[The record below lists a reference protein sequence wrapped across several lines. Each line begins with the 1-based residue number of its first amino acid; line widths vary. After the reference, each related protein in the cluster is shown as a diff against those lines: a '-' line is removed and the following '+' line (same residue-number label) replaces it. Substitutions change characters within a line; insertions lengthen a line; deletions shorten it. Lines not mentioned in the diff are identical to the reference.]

1 MHSASQDVVEQSL
14 RYDGEP
20 SCAAAL
26 GSSPCAGAAQDP
38 LCWRRE
44 VAAGNEG
51 AFANE
56 CEVTLT
62 VEANM
67 TAPVYFYYELHEFF
81 QNQRIYVKSQAARQ
95 LRGDDWPS
103 LGSYAQYLGSE
114 CVDSGHDQCTT
125 GEVPVDG
132 SVPTRYYCNPCG
144 LVARSFFTD
153 TFALEDASGA
163 ALEWSQDEVAWPRD
177 REEKFRNTSSGNRF
191 NRRTALENALV
202 TDPDFIVWMRTA
214 ALPDFRKLYRR
225 IDRDLVAGETLTL
238 RVRNNYNVTSGGSKR
253 VVLSTMSWIGGRMQP
268 SVEDRR
274 SVLQSQNCTGRL
286 IRVSRRP
293 WLWPDPR
300 GMPPG
305 LNPVVRDFSGQLF
318 HPSSRMPKA
327 KRISSSTVSRW
338 IVLMIGSRCWAGL
351 IGCGGMWTPAVC
363 STGWISSI
371 RRHLVC

>member
-1 MHSASQDVVEQSL
+1 MVGLPFLALGALVHSASQDVVEQSL

-103 LGSYAQYLGSE
+103 LDSYAQYLGSE

-125 GEVPVDG
+125 GEVPVDD

-253 VVLSTMSWIGGRMQP
+253 VVLSTMSWIGGQNEFLGGAYIGVGALCVFLGVVFAT
-268 SVEDRR
+268 VE
-274 SVLQSQNCTGRL
+274 
-286 IRVSRRP
+286 ISRRA
-293 WLWPDPR
+293 R
-300 GMPPG
+300 A
-305 LNPVVRDFSGQLF
+305 R
-318 HPSSRMPKA
+318 HKA
-327 KRISSSTVSRW
+327 
-338 IVLMIGSRCWAGL
+338 A
-351 IGCGGMWTPAVC
+351 
-363 STGWISSI
+363 
-371 RRHLVC
+371 